1 MTMEVHKMLNI
12 IKLNL
17 YRLFHQKAFYIV
29 PISMGIVCFIMI
41 YLVWL
46 TPRMENQAAQITT
59 ESGFHIAMVSGSPDS
74 ELLPITEDFNL
85 TEFMDELFGSG
96 ILMILISISAAI
108 ITNAEQKNGFIKNIA
123 GQISPRGILPLAKL
137 PGMLL
142 ECFLIITVA
151 VLSCALSGKLLYA
164 NFIPGNLSGLA
175 RALAGQLLLG
185 FALCSLILMIC
196 TLARN
201 AASGIITGIVLATG
215 MISLVYGLLNK
226 VLWNYLH
233 VPESFDI
240 TRFSLS
246 SHFMSLTSA
255 SGSDALGLALAVGA
269 VYLTA
274 CSLGAF
280 MIIKKKDI
288 A

>member
-1 MTMEVHKMLNI
+1 
-12 IKLNL
+12 
-17 YRLFHQKAFYIV
+17 
-29 PISMGIVCFIMI
+29 
-41 YLVWL
+41 
-46 TPRMENQAAQITT
+46 
-59 ESGFHIAMVSGSPDS
+59 
-74 ELLPITEDFNL
+74 
-85 TEFMDELFGSG
+85 
-96 ILMILISISAAI
+96 
-108 ITNAEQKNGFIKNIA
+108 
-123 GQISPRGILPLAKL
+123 
-137 PGMLL
+137 MLL